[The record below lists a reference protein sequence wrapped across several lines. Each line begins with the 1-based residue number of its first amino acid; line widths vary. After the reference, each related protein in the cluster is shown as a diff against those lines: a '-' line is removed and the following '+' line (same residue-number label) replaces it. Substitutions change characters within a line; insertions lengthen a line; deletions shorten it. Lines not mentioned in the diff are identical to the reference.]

1 MAKNHFC
8 QNWLI
13 YPDPRAGSSLK
24 LYMTMTLTTYLS
36 SCCAFCSVCDTVLMD
51 FDGLVEAQTALGTAA
66 VIVLNKEAD
75 VIRAI
80 SRLMKFYK
88 HESCGQVSHV

>member
-1 MAKNHFC
+1 MNTVF
-8 QNWLI
+8 
-13 YPDPRAGSSLK
+13 PRISR
-24 LYMTMTLTTYLS
+24 
-36 SCCAFCSVCDTVLMD
+36 VCDTVLMD

-88 HESCGQVSHV
+88 HESCGQVKVMCNKHYTNKIIKNVFYLMVYLLFRSNPSNLQIL